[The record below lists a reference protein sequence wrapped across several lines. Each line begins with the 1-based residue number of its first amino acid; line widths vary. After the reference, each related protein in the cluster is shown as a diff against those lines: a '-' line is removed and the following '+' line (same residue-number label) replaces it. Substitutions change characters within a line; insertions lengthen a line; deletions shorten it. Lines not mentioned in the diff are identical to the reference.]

1 MAQDIHE
8 LSIVLAIANH
18 NPAILTL
25 DFLQGGGIV
34 PADWE
39 LARPVVLTDTSAQVA
54 FKNGVSIIGNTQT
67 VTFSEPL
74 DRKGLEDLEIAR
86 VAGKYVSTLPNLEYL
101 AIGINPKYFATFENQ
116 PNGAKKF
123 INETLLSPGIWQNIG
138 TAPVQ
143 ARVDLIYRLEGRQLR
158 LLVAEA
164 GLQLPDKQ
172 LIPAVL
178 FAGNFNYDLDGE
190 SGEERVRSLHQRLA
204 NWQVDLAAYR
214 DIVNNKFLAK
224 KPEMENMLLIRD
236 AS

>member
-8 LSIVLAIANH
+8 LSIVLAIGNH
-18 NPAILTL
+18 NQAILTL
-25 DFLQGGGIV
+25 DFLKGGGIV

-39 LARPVVLTDTSAQVA
+39 LQRPPVLTVGSAQVI
-54 FKNGVSIIGNTQT
+54 FKNGVNIVASSQT
-67 VTFSEPL
+67 VTFSESL
-74 DRKGLEDLEIAR
+74 DRKILEDVEIAR
-86 VAGKYVSTLPNLEYL
+86 VAGKYVSTLPNLDYL

-116 PNGAKKF
+116 PDGARKF
-123 INETLLSPGIWQNIG
+123 INETLLSPGAWQNIG
-138 TAPVQ
+138 PAPVQ
-143 ARVDLIYRLEGRQLR
+143 ARVDLIYTLEGRQLR

-172 LIPAVL
+172 QIPAVL

-190 SGEERVRSLHQRLA
+190 SGEARVRSLHQRLA
-204 NWQVDLAAYR
+204 NWQADLETYR

-224 KPEMENMLLIRD
+224 KPEKEKVLLIRD